1 MGWVSWLGTDGAERC
16 WGWSDGVLS
25 ESGGNG
31 AGWATVG
38 GGVIRYLMMRMKT
51 QVSWLGSS
59 VDRCFFTR
67 GPWWTVNQGS
77 VDRVNLRVDHGGP

>member
-1 MGWVSWLGTDGAERC
+1 MGWVSWLGADGAEWC

-38 GGVIRYLMMRMKT
+38 EG
-51 QVSWLGSS
+51 
-59 VDRCFFTR
+59 
-67 GPWWTVNQGS
+67 
-77 VDRVNLRVDHGGP
+77 